1 MGQCAPRSTR
11 PPSALQHCRD
21 FDAQSRH
28 VVPEAGALGSQ
39 AESPG
44 GQESCSILHHVAQD
58 EVRALGEIVSS
69 WSQGLLDSQTARRHV
84 QFRVLRGQS
93 ALGDPFGLGFFGGG
107 MPPLGGPAAPRPGQP
122 VPGAPPEAPRP
133 LSGGPTAGF
142 AAGARQLPAL
152 GPGGATPAG
161 GMDPG
166 ALFMDMMSSLVGG
179 GLVSSPH
186 RREGGVH
193 EVFSAVD
200 SVLFCQTFE
209 EARGLAIRELDL
221 DGPRPL
227 REEIQASFQRKAR
240 GILQDP
246 ARRQAG
252 SAVWLDLVRLCLFV
266 EVVRHVSDSSARGSS
281 APAGPRRTTPASFG
295 SPLVGSPLGQP
306 RRGGASRTPTHPGG
320 MDLVFI
326 VNGASGNVAAVGLS
340 GLPPSGAPFRLDQEF
355 LRDRVGVLLDMLASA
370 ADARRPRGL
379 SPEEIE
385 RHCPCGPREAA
396 DEDVCPICLEE
407 AVPGEAVRKLQCGHV
422 LHKECCEAW
431 LATADACPM
440 CRSQVRRGSP
450 GQADPARALAP
461 PN

>member
-1 MGQCAPRSTR
+1 
-11 PPSALQHCRD
+11 
-21 FDAQSRH
+21 
-28 VVPEAGALGSQ
+28 
-39 AESPG
+39 
-44 GQESCSILHHVAQD
+44 
-58 EVRALGEIVSS
+58 
-69 WSQGLLDSQTARRHV
+69 
-84 QFRVLRGQS
+84 
-93 ALGDPFGLGFFGGG
+93 

-122 VPGAPPEAPRP
+122 LAGAAPEVPRP
-133 LSGGPTAGF
+133 LSGGPAP
-142 AAGARQLPAL
+142 AAGARQPSPL
-152 GPGGATPAG
+152 GPGGTTPTG
-161 GMDPG
+161 GVDPSS
-166 ALFMDMMSSLVGG
+166 LFMDMMSSLVGG
-179 GLVSSPH
+179 GLVSSLH
-186 RREGGVH
+186 RREGGAH

-200 SVLFCQTFE
+200 SVLFCQNFE

-252 SAVWLDLVRLCLFV
+252 GAVWLDLVRLCLFV

-281 APAGPRRTTPASFG
+281 APTGPRRTAPASFSSALMG
-295 SPLVGSPLGQP
+295 SPSGQP
-306 RRGGASRTPTHPGG
+306 RRGGTGRTPTHPGG

-355 LRDRVGVLLDMLASA
+355 LRERVGVLLDMLASA

-385 RHCPCGPREAA
+385 RHCPSGPREAA
-396 DEDVCPICLEE
+396 DGDVCPICLEE
-407 AVPGEAVRKLQCGHV
+407 AVPNEAVRKLQCGHV

-450 GQADPARALAP
+450 AQGDPARALAP
-461 PN
+461 PA